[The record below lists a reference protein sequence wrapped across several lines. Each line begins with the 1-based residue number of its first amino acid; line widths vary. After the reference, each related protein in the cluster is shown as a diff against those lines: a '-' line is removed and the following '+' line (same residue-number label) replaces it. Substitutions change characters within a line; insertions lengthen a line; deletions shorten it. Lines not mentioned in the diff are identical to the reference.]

1 MNILCILRT
10 LQPFCEIF
18 RVETHTLST
27 QHITTSSTTYRDA
40 VSGIWMW
47 FGAEMPWQ
55 SSPEHSVH
63 TMCAVYVV
71 HDFMRF
77 VGWKHAHWVRSEVL
91 CYLLHAGMLC
101 ELSGCDLVQKRLGNR
116 AMNIRCM
123 LDVLYITLRQ
133 KSCNM
138 HEKLQHEKIRK
149 KIPLERSESFFFFLC
164 NRNFFWSKFG
174 GWVWSQFIIFSL
186 QTTTIR

>member
-1 MNILCILRT
+1 MQKCHHKHDMNILCILRT

-123 LDVLYITLRQ
+123 LDVLYIMQWMISWGKQTHLAHIMSEHHLLHTGMLCELSGCDLVQR
-133 KSCNM
+133 CLGNRAM
-138 HEKLQHEKIRK
+138 NIR
-149 KIPLERSESFFFFLC
+149 
-164 NRNFFWSKFG
+164 
-174 GWVWSQFIIFSL
+174 
-186 QTTTIR
+186 